1 MTPSRHATNELAYAA
16 NEDWLKARSFL
27 SGNRVALIELETGRS
42 STYRAWA
49 QRVRS
54 LASWL
59 ATAMQIKRGE
69 RIAIYAS
76 NSMAYLD
83 VIFAC
88 HRLGAVA
95 VPLNTRLALPEL
107 RFLLKK
113 SQPRLAFF
121 SSEYKDIAERL
132 AAEEISGM
140 PWLALDGALLP
151 WEGHR
156 GEMKKPLSEALSSA
170 CDAADD
176 ALCDAEEPWLL
187 CSTGGT
193 TGRPKL
199 AALSRRQMWINAITT
214 QSSWG
219 LSSSDIALLQTPLFH
234 IAGLAAFTLPLAYA
248 GGTTLIA
255 RQFDP
260 ALTFSW
266 IEKYGVT
273 AMFGVPAMYSRL
285 LPAVEG
291 LTAHSCKSLR
301 LFLVGGAPCPTA
313 LLRGFWEKGLPLK
326 NAYGLTEAGPNNFF
340 LPNEDLQKKPNSVGF
355 PMMHLQA
362 RIVDLKTGAESAVG
376 EVGELW
382 LRGAH
387 QMTGY
392 WDDPDESAKAFVG
405 GWLRTG
411 DLASCDAE
419 GYFFLVG
426 RSKEMFISG
435 GENIYPVEVEEVL
448 SQHPEVVEAAVVGI
462 PDPVW
467 GEAGVAYL
475 RSLHPE
481 RPPDEKE
488 LMSFC
493 RERLAA
499 YKIPREW
506 VFLADLPR
514 TGPGKIDK
522 RLLKEWAEA
531 RLTKRAEDLEKT
543 PHLPTDETAEVGV

>member
-1 MTPSRHATNELAYAA
+1 MKQICHATNELTHAA
-16 NEDWLKARSFL
+16 SEDWLKARSFL
-27 SGNRVALIELETGRS
+27 SGDRVALIELETGRS

-49 QRVRS
+49 QRVCS

-76 NSMAYLD
+76 NSIAYLD

-88 HRLGAVA
+88 HHLGAIA

-113 SQPRLAFF
+113 AQPRVAFF
-121 SSEYKDIAERL
+121 SSEYKDIAEKFAQESL
-132 AAEEISGM
+132 GM
-140 PWLALDGALLP
+140 PWLALDGAFLP
-151 WEGHR
+151 WEGYWA
-156 GEMKKPLSEALSSA
+156 GSGIEKPSSEALSSA
-170 CDAADD
+170 WDAVGEAVF
-176 ALCDAEEPWLL
+176 DAEEPWLF

-285 LPAVEG
+285 LPFAEG
-291 LTAHSCKSLR
+291 MAERVCKSLR
-301 LFLVGGAPCPTA
+301 FFLVGGAPCSTA
-313 LLRGFWEKGLPLK
+313 LLRGFWENGLPLK

-362 RIVDLKTGAESAVG
+362 RIVEPATGVELAAG

-392 WDDPDESAKAFVG
+392 WEDPDESAKAFVG
-405 GWLRTG
+405 GDLRTG
-411 DLASCDAE
+411 DLAYRDAE

-426 RSKEMFISG
+426 RLKEMFISG

-448 SQHPEVVEAAVVGI
+448 SQYPEVEEAAVVGI

-467 GEAGVAYL
+467 GEVGVAYL
-475 RSLHPE
+475 RYRNPE

-488 LMSFC
+488 ITIFC

-506 VFLADLPR
+506 VFLAELPR

-522 RLLKEWAEA
+522 RILKEWAEA
-531 RLTKRAEDLEKT
+531 RFTKRADT
-543 PHLPTDETAEVGV
+543 VVETIFP